1 MVRRFYGRSRTPLT
15 EYDHMPSMG
24 LPSQHP
30 ATCLKVINVTNGLLF
45 APRAEGEPCWWPK
58 NGDAIT
64 HGGGMTWMT
73 GTYDPALRL

>member
-45 APRAEGEPCWWPK
+45 APRAEGEPC
-58 NGDAIT
+58 
-64 HGGGMTWMT
+64 
-73 GTYDPALRL
+73 